1 MPIPARLAIVGDYD
15 PAMFTH
21 RAIDDALAHVR
32 ELREHALEWNWLGT
46 TTLGSGAARHLL
58 ATVDAIWLAPGS
70 PYESLEGALAAVRCA
85 RETALPFL
93 GVCGGFQHAVIE
105 FARDVA
111 AIIDADHAESNPGT
125 STPVIAPLAC
135 SLVGKSGPVFLDP
148 TCRAASIYGRW
159 RIVERYHCSFG
170 LNPEYRAAIER
181 AGLRVVGEDDHGDAR
196 VVELPGHPFFI
207 ATLFQPQLESSPG
220 APAPL
225 VRALVD
231 AAIHHRDR
239 RVTPNGL
246 DAIAAT
252 SL

>member
-21 RAIDDALAHVR
+21 RGIDDALAHVR
-32 ELREHALEWNWLGT
+32 ELREHALEWSWIGTPAFAAGGGEQLGM
-46 TTLGSGAARHLL
+46 L
-58 ATVDAIWLAPGS
+58 DAIWLAPGS
-70 PYESLEGALAAVRCA
+70 PYESLEGAFAAVRFA
-85 RETALPFL
+85 RERSLPFL
-93 GVCGGFQHAVIE
+93 GVCGGFQHTVLE

-111 AIIDADHAESNPGT
+111 GIHDADHAESNPDAT
-125 STPVIAPLAC
+125 APVIAPLAC
-135 SLVGKSGPVFLDP
+135 SLVDKSGPVFLDP
-148 TCRAASIYGRW
+148 TSRAASIYGRW
-159 RIVERYHCSFG
+159 RIVERYHCSYG
-170 LNPEYRAAIER
+170 VNPAYRAAIEH
-181 AGLRVVGEDDHGDAR
+181 AGLRVVGEDDHGDVR

-220 APAPL
+220 SPAPL

-246 DAIAAT
+246 DAIVAT
-252 SL
+252 SG